1 MMVRMKTI
9 MKLEDLKTIDQLSEF
24 LSGTQ
29 AVAFSIILDK
39 DDCYRWIQAALYKFH
54 YRKLGKQD
62 KGVLIRYLMK
72 ISGYSRQQITRLI
85 TQYRKTGKCKR
96 RQRTVAG
103 FARKYT
109 PQDIRLMAAM
119 DERHDTPCGPAVKK
133 LCERAYEVFGQMEYA
148 ALASISV
155 SHLYNLRKSNSYT
168 RQRHH
173 FEKTRSKPSSIGERR
188 KPRPD
193 GKPGYIRIDTVH
205 QGDLDKRKGVYH
217 INSIDEVTQFE
228 VVCTVEKISERF
240 LIPALEQL
248 LENFPFQVLGFHS
261 DNGSEYINKTVA
273 ELLEKL
279 RIEFT
284 KSRSRHSNDNALV
297 EGKNGAVV
305 RKLFGHTHIPQFWA
319 PLINDFNQQYL
330 NPYINFHRPCFFP
343 ETLTD
348 CKGKQRKVYR
358 YENMM
363 TPYDKLK
370 SLPDAKDYLK
380 PDTSFEILDRI
391 AHQISD
397 NTAADQLQKARRKL
411 FKTIHGRTLKTG

>member
-9 MKLEDLKTIDQLSEF
+9 MKLEDLKTIRQLTEF

-39 DDCYRWIQAALYKFH
+39 DDCYRWIQGVLYKFQ
-54 YRKLGKQD
+54 YRKLGKRD
-62 KGVLIRYLMK
+62 RGILIRYLMK

-85 TQYRKTGKCKR
+85 TQYRKTGQCKR

-103 FARKYT
+103 FARKFT
-109 PQDIRLMAAM
+109 PQDIRLLAAM

-133 LCERAYEVFGQMEYA
+133 LCERAFEVFGQAEYA

-155 SHLYNLRKSNSYT
+155 SHLYNLRKSSSYT

-173 FEKTRSKPSSIGERR
+173 FQKTRSKPSSIGERR

-217 INSIDEVTQFE
+217 INAIDEVIQFE
-228 VVCTVEKISERF
+228 VVCTVEKISELY

-248 LENFPFQVLGFHS
+248 LENFPFQILGFHS

-284 KSRSRHSNDNALV
+284 KSRSRQTNDNALV
-297 EGKNGAVV
+297 ESKNGAVV
-305 RKLFGHTHIPQFWA
+305 RKLFGHTHIPQRWA

-330 NPYINFHRPCFFP
+330 IPYVNFHRPCFFP
-343 ETLTD
+343 ETKTD
-348 CKGKQRKVYR
+348 HKGKQRKVYR

-370 SLPDAKDYLK
+370 SLPNAKEYLK
-380 PDTSFEILDRI
+380 PDTSFEILDKI

-397 NTAADQLQKARRKL
+397 NQAADQLQKARRKL
-411 FKTIHGRTLKTG
+411 FKTIHGQTLKTG